1 MRPMR
6 FDELEAQAL
15 QLPAAERAR
24 LAHDLVRSLD
34 TTPPGE
40 LERLWLEEAERR
52 DQEMESS
59 GDEGIS
65 GPEIFT
71 RIRERLSC
79 R

>member
-1 MRPMR
+1 MK
-6 FDELEAQAL
+6 FDELEAQVL
-15 QLPAAERAR
+15 QLPPAERAQ

-34 TTPPGE
+34 AIPPGE

-52 DQEMESS
+52 DQEMDSS

-65 GPEIFT
+65 GPEVFA